1 MHYPNIRPAVFLRR
15 ENRFTAALRLPTGEE
30 IAAHV
35 RTTGR
40 CAELFRPGVP
50 AWVQYAPSPVRK
62 TAYTLITV
70 EKAPGFL
77 VNVDSLAPN
86 RLFAEAVT
94 AGAITLPAIG
104 PVQSLRPEVTVDRS
118 RLDFLVTGA
127 AGELW
132 CELKGVTLERGGA
145 ALFPDAPT
153 ERGLKHLA
161 ELTDLAVRGRRTA
174 AVFLI
179 AMEPVTR
186 FSPNTAAQP
195 AFAQALREAKAAG
208 VELLAYRCRVTPDS
222 LSVLAPVPVLL

>member
-40 CAELFRPGVP
+40 CAELFRSGVP
-50 AWVQYAPSPVRK
+50 AWVQYAPSPARK

-94 AGAITLPAIG
+94 ARAITLPAIG
-104 PVQSLRPEVTVDRS
+104 PVQSLRPEVTIDRS

-132 CELKGVTLERGGA
+132 CELKGVTLERDGA

-161 ELTDLAVRGRRTA
+161 DLAVHGRRTE
-174 AVFLI
+174 AVCLI

>member
-15 ENRFTAALRLPTGEE
+15 ENRFTAALRLSTGEE

-50 AWVQYAPSPVRK
+50 AWVQYAPSPARK

-86 RLFAEAVT
+86 RLFAGAVT

-104 PVQSLRPEVTVDRS
+104 PVQTLRPEGTVDRS
-118 RLDFLVTGA
+118 RLDFLVSGA

-132 CELKGVTLERGGA
+132 CELKGVTLERDGA

-161 ELTDLAVRGRRTA
+161 ELTGLAVRGRRTA

-208 VELLAYRCRVTPDS
+208 VELLASRCRVTPDS

>member
-1 MHYPNIRPAVFLRR
+1 MHYPNIRPAEFLRR

-40 CAELFRPGVP
+40 CAELFRPACPPGSVCPVAVP
-50 AWVQYAPSPVRK
+50 QDRLHPHHGGEGPGLSGQCGFAGPEPPVCRGGHRRGHHPAGDRPGAVSP
-62 TAYTLITV
+62 
-70 EKAPGFL
+70 PGGG
-77 VNVDSLAPN
+77 
-86 RLFAEAVT
+86 R
-94 AGAITLPAIG
+94 
-104 PVQSLRPEVTVDRS
+104 RPP

-132 CELKGVTLERGGA
+132 CELKGVTLERDGA

-161 ELTDLAVRGRRTA
+161 ELTDLAVRGWRTA

-195 AFAQALREAKAAG
+195 AFAQALREAKTAG